1 MSRRIR
7 NSAVWIFLSILT
19 IPAYGET
26 IAIVGADIHTL
37 SERGSVRNGTLI
49 IRDGIISEIVAGEV
63 KPEGAQIID
72 GKGKVISPAMF
83 HVVSQLGLSEV
94 SAEVSTVD
102 SRSGGAPASAAF
114 ELSAAV
120 NPRSSVLG
128 VARSEGVAY
137 AQIVPS
143 LDALPEPLLHV
154 VPIAGSASIIHLGSS
169 EDFLVK
175 KHSAVLAVLGSRGG
189 SLVGGS
195 RALALSRLE
204 KALQDAADFAADEA
218 GFRNGEGR
226 ELILPLDDL
235 AILADVLDG
244 AIPLMVAV
252 DRSSDIR
259 VVLSLAKRYSVQLV
273 LLGGAEA
280 WRVAKD
286 IADANVG
293 VVIEPQRNLPNSFD
307 SLDAHMDNA
316 ARLVS
321 AGVKVAIGESNSHN
335 AGNLK
340 QSAGNA
346 VANGMPWIDGLAAIT
361 SVPAELFGL
370 GDTVGKL
377 RVGQAATLVLWDGDP
392 LEVSSFADQV
402 FVNGKAMQSPSR
414 QQLLRD
420 RYIRKDPVLPPAYRL
435 P

>member
-1 MSRRIR
+1 MNRLTRS
-7 NSAVWIFLSILT
+7 SVVWIFLSILA
-19 IPAYGET
+19 IPAYSET

-37 SERGSVRNGTLI
+37 SERGSVRNGTLV

-63 KPEGAQIID
+63 KPEGARIID
-72 GKGKVISPAMF
+72 GQGKVLSPAMF
-83 HVVSQLGLSEV
+83 HVVSQLGLTEV
-94 SAEVSTVD
+94 SAETSTVD
-102 SRSGGAPASAAF
+102 GRSGGAPASAAF

-169 EDFLVK
+169 EGFLVK
-175 KHSAVLAVLGSRGG
+175 KHSAVLAVLGSQGG
-189 SLVGGS
+189 ALVGGS
-195 RALALSRLE
+195 RALAISRLE
-204 KALQDAADFAADEA
+204 KALQDAADFAADETL
-218 GFRNGEGR
+218 FRNGEGR
-226 ELILPLDDL
+226 ELILPIDDL
-235 AILADVLDG
+235 TVLANVLNG
-244 AIPLMVAV
+244 SIPLLVAV
-252 DRSSDIR
+252 DRTSDIR
-259 VVLSLAKRYSVQLV
+259 AVLSLAKRHSIQLV

-280 WRVAKD
+280 WRVAD
-286 IADANVG
+286 EIAQANAG

-307 SLDAHMDNA
+307 SLDAHMANA
-316 ARLVS
+316 ARLVA

-370 GDTVGKL
+370 GDSLGKL
-377 RVGQAATLVLWDGDP
+377 RIGQAATLVLWDGDP
-392 LEVSSFADQV
+392 LELNSFADQV
-402 FVNGKAMQSPSR
+402 FINGKAMQSPSR

-420 RYIRKDPVLPPAYRL
+420 RYLKQDPALPPAYRL